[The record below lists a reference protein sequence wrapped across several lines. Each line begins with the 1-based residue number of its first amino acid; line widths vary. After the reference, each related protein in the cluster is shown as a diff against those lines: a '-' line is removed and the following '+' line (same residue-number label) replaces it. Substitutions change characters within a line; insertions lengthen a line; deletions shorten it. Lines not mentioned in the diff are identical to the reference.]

1 MKCLGLLLAVMVCSS
16 GAFAQT
22 RGIHGRP
29 AQPWSVPTWT
39 NLPEGKKALEPKDF
53 AGKVVYLYC
62 FQSWCPGCHS
72 SGFPTLKELMR
83 RYKDTDDVE
92 FIAVQTAFE
101 GHHTNTPEAAVKTG
115 RRYDLD
121 IPIGHAG
128 SRSQKPRMMANYRT
142 GGTPW
147 TIVIDRNGVVRYNDF
162 HITPDRGQ
170 ELIDKLRK
178 ETWVGDV
185 KTLPKSRG
193 GQEIIGTKWPD
204 LDFDASI
211 NATKNTPPAK
221 VTLYRW
227 WTNGCPW
234 CEATLPAIEELRKKY
249 EKQGL
254 RTVAVYHPK
263 PPRSETPEE
272 IRSMAEKLGYHGE
285 IASDLDWSELKK
297 SYLSKSDGKA
307 TSVTILVDEDGVV
320 RFVHP
325 GPVFFPSEDSEHAR
339 ENADH
344 ALLEQ
349 AIRNVLR

>member
-1 MKCLGLLLAVMVCSS
+1 MRGAALLLVVALCS
-16 GAFAQT
+16 GVATAQS
-22 RGIHGRP
+22 RGIDGRP

-39 NLPEGKKALEPKDF
+39 NLPEGEKALEPDDF

-72 SGFPTLKELMR
+72 QGFPTLKELMR
-83 RYKDTDDVE
+83 RYKDADDVE
-92 FIAVQTAFE
+92 FVAVQTAFE

-115 RRYDLD
+115 LKYDLD
-121 IPIGHAG
+121 IPIGHTG
-128 SRSQKPRMMANYRT
+128 SRDQKPRIMANYRT

-147 TIVIDRNGVVRYNDF
+147 TIVIDRNGVVRYDDF
-162 HITPDRGQ
+162 HISPDRGQ
-170 ELIDKLRK
+170 ELIEQLRK
-178 ETWVGDV
+178 EPWVGDM

-193 GQEIIGTKWPD
+193 GQDIIGTKWAK
-204 LDFDASI
+204 LNFDASI
-211 NATKNTPPAK
+211 KAPEKTTPAK
-221 VTLYRW
+221 ATLYRW

-234 CEATLPAIEELRKKY
+234 CEASLPAIEAWRKKY

-263 PPRSETPEE
+263 PPRQETPEA
-272 IRSMAEKLGYHGE
+272 ILAMAEKLGYHGE
-285 IASDLDWSELKK
+285 VAVDLDWSELKQA
-297 SYLSKSDGKA
+297 YLSKSDGKA

-325 GPVFFPSEDSEHAR
+325 GPVFFPSDDSEDAR

-349 AIRNVLR
+349 AIRSVLR